1 MYFQVE
7 FICGLV
13 KMVTEKL
20 HSDLLQLQY
29 DDILFTHTLDETLG
43 FHRELTSNYGYPSTS
58 ASVLSVLTQAQI
70 FVKWINMERKC
81 KFCSCTWHY
90 FAVYCIYEQACL

>member
-1 MYFQVE
+1 
-7 FICGLV
+7 
-13 KMVTEKL
+13 MVTEKL
-20 HSDLLQLQY
+20 HSDLIQLQY

-43 FHRELTSNYGYPSTS
+43 FHRELATNYGYPSTS

-81 KFCSCTWHY
+81 KNFV
-90 FAVYCIYEQACL
+90 AVLRTIPS